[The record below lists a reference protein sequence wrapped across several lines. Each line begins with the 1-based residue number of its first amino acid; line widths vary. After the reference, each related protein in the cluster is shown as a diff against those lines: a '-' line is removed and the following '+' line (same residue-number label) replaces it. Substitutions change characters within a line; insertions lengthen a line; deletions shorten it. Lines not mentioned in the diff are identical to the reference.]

1 MTSTT
6 EMTLKVYTGLP
17 GSGKTSA
24 LITEMRN
31 YRDAGHSVTL
41 LLSSEHDALT
51 RRPNVKPGGLM
62 GCRDKNKNF
71 PINAVI
77 DSAGAE
83 AILASSEPGEMIV
96 FDEAQYFQPS
106 LANSWLS
113 AANRGVEIRVGTP
126 STAQLG
132 LLSGEPHEQINLSVQ
147 CSRCERGATKVI
159 YQSNLTFPDYY
170 CSACYEE
177 GKEMS
182 IEALMEKVRVANP
195 FPGDF
200 HTYQPFF
207 GIEMDEWE
215 LVRKDCYSRLNIVLD
230 AVSRCESIGEKLAN
244 NIQPPSFVDLG
255 CCSGFFS
262 DAMANNGFQSHG
274 VDVSKDFID
283 WASQL
288 AAIKAQDITY
298 IQEDLLEHLLSNER
312 HYDVVSSF
320 ATVQWVMAQR
330 GYEAGLQCFAKIF
343 EKTDSVCVIEMGY
356 TTEPIYQDK
365 IRDRPAEIDRS
376 WVMKLMEESG
386 QFKTIELHPAGE
398 HGIWRD
404 IFVGFKNIPTA
415 PRTFDSFPVSA
426 ATQISNAEEFWS
438 DNWAGK
444 TLRVSLQA
452 DRDLSAAELKG
463 WCPEQSSGATL
474 TIRIADDVVATSKV
488 KAGRFKIKFASQV
501 PKDTKFDLRIS
512 SDSSFQPEGDDR
524 RLAVIIEG
532 LKFK

>member
-1 MTSTT
+1 
-6 EMTLKVYTGLP
+6 MTLKVYTGLP

-24 LITEMRN
+24 LITEMAS
-31 YRDAGHSVTL
+31 YKDAGHSVTL

-62 GCRDKNKNF
+62 GCRDRNKSF

-77 DSAGAE
+77 DSAE
-83 AILASSEPGEMIV
+83 AGVVLASSKRGEMIV

-106 LANSWLS
+106 LANNWLS
-113 AANRGVEIRVGTP
+113 AAKEGVEVRVGTP
-126 STAQLG
+126 SKAQLA
-132 LLSGEPHEQINLSVQ
+132 LLSGEPHEHVHLSVQ
-147 CSRCERGATKVI
+147 CSRCDSDATKVI
-159 YQSNLTFPDYY
+159 YQNNLTFPDYY
-170 CSACYEE
+170 CSDCYEE

-182 IEALMEKVRVANP
+182 VEALMEKVRAANP
-195 FPGDF
+195 FPGDL

-207 GIEMDEWE
+207 GVEMDDWE

-230 AVSRCESIGEKLAN
+230 AVSRCESIGDKLAN
-244 NIQPPSFVDLG
+244 STQPPSFVDLG

-262 DAMANNGFQSHG
+262 VALANSGFRSHG

-288 AAIKAQDITY
+288 AAIKAQDISYT
-298 IQEDLLEHLLSNER
+298 QEDLLEHLLSNER

-320 ATVQWVMAQR
+320 ATVQWVMAQK

-365 IRDRPAEIDRS
+365 IQDRPAEIDRS

-404 IFVGFKNIPTA
+404 IFVGFKNVPTA
-415 PRTFDSFPVSA
+415 PRTFDSFPVTG
-426 ATQISNAEEFWS
+426 ATQISNAEEFW
-438 DNWAGK
+438 DDGWAGK
-444 TLRVSLQA
+444 TVRVSFQSE
-452 DRDLSAAELKG
+452 RGLSGAEFRG
-463 WCPEQSSGATL
+463 WCPKECAGANL
-474 TIRIADDVVATSKV
+474 TIRVADEIVTTAEVHPGKFKLKFPVAME
-488 KAGRFKIKFASQV
+488 
-501 PKDTKFDLRIS
+501 KDAKFDVRIS
-512 SDSSFQPEGDDR
+512 ADRTFQATGDDR
-524 RLAVIIEG
+524 RLAFIIQS
-532 LKFK
+532 LAFK